1 MLMAEPLFG
10 SPLWSAMPGPQFGF
24 GAAIATG
31 GRLAQG
37 VGVQGTAGAPTPFGL
52 PQTGQMTGQLG
63 DPFGNMMT
71 GATVPTGGAIGF
83 HPFAGSEIGIGITA
97 PTLLTAVAMRRGQ
110 PLGPNNDQEIED
122 FIYDALDLLP
132 GANDVE
138 VRCEGGKAMVTGT
151 VAHKRLK
158 RDVGEIAWAI
168 PSVID
173 VQNNITI
180 AQRRRNR
187 RENEPPSV
195 AARKQA

>member
-1 MLMAEPLFG
+1 MAEPLFG
-10 SPLWSAMPGPQFGF
+10 SVSPLWSAMPGPAFGYGSMPF
-24 GAAIATG
+24 GAG
-31 GRLAQG
+31 GRVAQG
-37 VGVQGTAGAPTPFGL
+37 IGVQGTGATNPFGIA
-52 PQTGQMTGQLG
+52 TANQMTG
-63 DPFGNMMT
+63 DPYGNMMA
-71 GATVPTGGAIGF
+71 GGNVPGGAIGF
-83 HPFAGSEIGIGITA
+83 AAFAGSEIGVGITA

-110 PLGPNNDQEIED
+110 PLGPTNDQEIED

-138 VRCEGGKAMVTGT
+138 VRCEGGKTTVTGT
-151 VAHKRLK
+151 VPHKRLK

-180 AQRRRNR
+180 AQRRRQR
-187 RENEPPSV
+187 AQGRENEPQSV

>member
-1 MLMAEPLFG
+1 MEPLFG
-10 SPLWSAMPGPQFGF
+10 TVSPLWSAMPGQFGY
-24 GAAIATG
+24 GAAALAAG
-31 GRLAQG
+31 GRIVQ
-37 VGVQGTAGAPTPFGL
+37 GVQGT
-52 PQTGQMTGQLG
+52 QTGQIPG
-63 DPFGNMMT
+63 DPFGNVM
-71 GATVPTGGAIGF
+71 GATGIQAGGAIGF
-83 HPFAGSEIGIGITA
+83 PAFAGSEIGIGITA

-158 RDVGEIAWAI
+158 RDIGEIAWAI
-168 PSVID
+168 PSVVD

-180 AQRRRNR
+180 AQRRRAR
-187 RENEPPSV
+187 RENEPTSV
-195 AARKQA
+195 AQRKQA

>member
-1 MLMAEPLFG
+1 MAEPLFG

-52 PQTGQMTGQLG
+52 PQTGQMTGQLAG

-168 PSVID
+168 PSVVD